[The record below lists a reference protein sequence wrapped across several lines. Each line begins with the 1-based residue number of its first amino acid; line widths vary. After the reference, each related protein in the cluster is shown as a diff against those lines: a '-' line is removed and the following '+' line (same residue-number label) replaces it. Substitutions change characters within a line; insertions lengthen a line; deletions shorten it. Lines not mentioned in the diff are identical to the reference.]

1 MGFFNKK
8 LDMAR
13 TSKIA
18 KRLAI
23 SSVGV
28 GSLVAG
34 GTTTG
39 LLGGAIAEGIYGDYH
54 NDGYLTRERAT
65 MAGVIAG
72 GLIGGIPSRSYSI
85 NLMTKILK

>member
-8 LDMAR
+8 IDM
-13 TSKIA
+13 TKTLKTTKS
-18 KRLAI
+18 LAI

-28 GSLVAG
+28 GALVAG
-34 GTTTG
+34 GTTMG
-39 LLGGAIAEGIYGDYH
+39 LLGGTIAEGIYGDYH